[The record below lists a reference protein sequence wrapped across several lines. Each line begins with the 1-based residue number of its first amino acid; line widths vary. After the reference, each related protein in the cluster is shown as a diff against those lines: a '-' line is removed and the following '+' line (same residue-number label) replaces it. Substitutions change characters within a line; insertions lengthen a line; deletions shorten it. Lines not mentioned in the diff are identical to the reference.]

1 VQRFT
6 YDTDNSDSD
15 TISDNDVTDE
25 EDSVSEATGSAT
37 SDDDNV
43 EEKLYYTDDIVDS
56 HDDDIPQSNNIG
68 LPDTEFCC
76 GNVDVDD
83 GDLEATLYYW
93 RFHILFHI
101 ITVTVTAIETI
112 YLHLLHYRTGAVP
125 VICYFPPSVCLS
137 VCLLF
142 T

>member
-43 EEKLYYTDDIVDS
+43 EEKLG
-56 HDDDIPQSNNIG
+56 P
-68 LPDTEFCC
+68 
-76 GNVDVDD
+76 
-83 GDLEATLYYW
+83 
-93 RFHILFHI
+93 ILH
-101 ITVTVTAIETI
+101 
-112 YLHLLHYRTGAVP
+112 R
-125 VICYFPPSVCLS
+125 
-137 VCLLF
+137 
-142 T
+142 